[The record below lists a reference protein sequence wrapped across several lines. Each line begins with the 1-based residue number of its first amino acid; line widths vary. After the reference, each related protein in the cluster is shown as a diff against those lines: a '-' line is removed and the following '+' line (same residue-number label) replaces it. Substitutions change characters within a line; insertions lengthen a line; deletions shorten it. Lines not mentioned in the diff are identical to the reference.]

1 MQRLQAPAK
10 VASFLWCR
18 LMAEV
23 IRCMLASARRRQAFW
38 PLVLLA
44 AASLGASAQTP
55 PAPTFPAQVEQV
67 TVDVVVTDGKGQP
80 VTDLTREN
88 LEVFEDGVRQPI
100 ASFDLFQI
108 ASAPAA
114 AAVTA
119 AAVAAPPR
127 LSTNSGAQDQ
137 GGRTFVIAFDDMHL
151 RTRTA
156 MQAKGAVAEF
166 LKNETREGDRVTLL
180 ATSGGVWW
188 TARMESGRTELL
200 DLLKRLEGRILPETR
215 RDWMTDYEAM
225 RIHVF
230 RDNQILDR
238 VQRRF
243 ETYGIQTM
251 TEQSKHVR
259 DMMAVEDPVI
269 MSRAAEVY
277 YEAAARNHQTLG
289 SLERAIAA
297 LAPVRGRKSIV
308 LVSEGFVYDP
318 HLPEFKRILD
328 AARRV
333 NAAVYFLNGRGLEG
347 LPDSLTAEYS
357 TALPAEDLG
366 FAFAQEAETQEGSIS
381 LAADSG
387 GFTVRNSN
395 DLAGGLRRIAD
406 ETRAYYLIGYN
417 PTNPRRDGGFRKIEV
432 KVRGRRGLDVR
443 ARKGYYAP
451 SESGAPP
458 PARPG
463 SDPVFQAA
471 LDSPYELGDVP
482 LRMTHFIRE
491 ETALDH
497 ARVFLAAEVDVRRL
511 GFVETDGQSKG
522 ALQYLMVAVQRDTNQ
537 VFRFD
542 QTLELSLPPD
552 TRAQLSRT
560 WLPVVRD
567 FELPT
572 GRYRAKMIVRD
583 KASGRVGTVIHD
595 FDVPDLKPFR
605 VSTPVLSDM
614 REPAP
619 DGAPGDRLAI
629 LARRDFEV
637 GEALFCQLDVYR
649 AVKEETS
656 GLSRV
661 SMGYEVRRSDGALL
675 TRDAP
680 SLIIPTPAGALSRM
694 IGFSLANVPPGDYV
708 LVIRVRDEMA
718 GDRLEAREPFRV
730 SGPPAAAAPPP
741 AGR

>member
-1 MQRLQAPAK
+1 MPA
-10 VASFLWCR
+10 S
-18 LMAEV
+18 
-23 IRCMLASARRRQAFW
+23 SPRRQTLW
-38 PLVLLA
+38 PLTLLA
-44 AASLGASAQTP
+44 ATSLGASPQTP
-55 PAPTFPAQVEQV
+55 PAPAAPSTFPAQIEQV
-67 TVDVVVTDGKGQP
+67 TVDVVVTDSKGQP
-80 VTDLTREN
+80 VTDLKREN
-88 LEVFEDGVRQPI
+88 LEIYEDGVRQPI
-100 ASFDLFQI
+100 ASFDLFQV
-108 ASAPAA
+108 APAPPAA
-114 AAVTA
+114 ATPAD
-119 AAVAAPPR
+119 VATPPR
-127 LSTNSGAQDQ
+127 LSTNTAAEEQ

-156 MQAKGAVAEF
+156 QQAKAAVAEF
-166 LKNETREGDRVTLL
+166 LRTETREGDRVTLV

-188 TARMESGRTELL
+188 TARMDSGRGELL

-215 RDWMTDYEAM
+215 RDWLTDYEAM

-230 RDNQILDR
+230 RDNSILNR

-269 MSRAAEVY
+269 TSRAAEVY

-308 LVSEGFVYDP
+308 LVSEGFVYDT
-318 HLPEFKRILD
+318 HLPEFKKIIN
-328 AARRV
+328 ASRRV
-333 NAAVYFLNGRGLEG
+333 NAAIYFLNGRGLEG
-347 LPDSLTAEYS
+347 LPDALTAEYS

-406 ETRAYYLIGYN
+406 ETRAYYLVGYN
-417 PTNPRRDGGFRKIEV
+417 PTNSARDGAFRKIEV
-432 KVRGRRGLDVR
+432 KVRGRRGVDVR

-451 SESGAPP
+451 SDNEPAPV
-458 PARPG
+458 ARPG

-482 LRMTHFIRE
+482 LRMTHVVRE

-497 ARVFLAAEVDVRRL
+497 ARVFLAAEVDTRRL

-522 ALQYLMVAVQRDTNQ
+522 ALQYLLVAVQRDTGQ
-537 VFRFD
+537 VFRTD

-552 TRAQLSRT
+552 AREQLSRT

-567 FELPT
+567 YELPT
-572 GRYRAKMIVRD
+572 GRYRAKIVVRD
-583 KASGRVGTVIHD
+583 KATGRIGTVIHD

-605 VSTPVLSDM
+605 ISTPVLSDI

-619 DGAPGDRLAI
+619 DGTPGERLGI
-629 LARRDFEV
+629 LARREFEP
-637 GEALFCQLDVYR
+637 GQSLFCQVDVYR

-656 GLSRV
+656 GLPRV
-661 SMGYEVRRSDGALL
+661 SMGYEVRRRDGALL
-675 TRDAP
+675 TREAP

-694 IGFSLANVPPGDYV
+694 IGFSLAHVPPGDYE
-708 LVIRVRDEMA
+708 LVIRLRDELS
-718 GDRLEAREPFRV
+718 GDRLEQREPFRV
-730 SGPPAAAAPPP
+730 SGPEASSPPPP
-741 AGR
+741 AGP